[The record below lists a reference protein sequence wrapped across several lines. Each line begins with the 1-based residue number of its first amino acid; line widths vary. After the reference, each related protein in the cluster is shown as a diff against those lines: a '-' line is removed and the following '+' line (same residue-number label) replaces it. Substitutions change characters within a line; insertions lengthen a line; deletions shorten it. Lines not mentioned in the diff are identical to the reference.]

1 MKICSYI
8 KIYGPPILEA
18 IERLDELAKKLPS
31 ISKGKISKDILVGG
45 ESIIGDYDFAFE
57 WKKEPTEKVINRL
70 IFNIDEIFKDL
81 DCRYTV
87 TTK

>member
-1 MKICSYI
+1 MKKISYI

-18 IERLDELAKKLPS
+18 VESLEDLAENLPT

-45 ESIIGDYDFAFE
+45 ASILGDYDFSFE
-57 WKKEPTEKVINRL
+57 WKKEPTEKTIRRL

-81 DCRYTV
+81 DCRYTI
-87 TTK
+87 TTV

>member
-1 MKICSYI
+1 MKKCSYI
-8 KIYGPPILEA
+8 KVYGPPMLEA
-18 IERLDELAKKLPS
+18 LERLEELANKLPT
-31 ISKGKISKDILVGG
+31 ISKGKISEDVIVGG

-57 WKKEPTEKVINRL
+57 WKTEPTEKVLNRL

-81 DCRYTV
+81 DCRYTI

>member
-1 MKICSYI
+1 MKKCSYI

-18 IERLDELAKKLPS
+18 IERLEKLANQLPT
-31 ISKGKISKDILVGG
+31 ISKAKISKDVIVVG
-45 ESIIGDYDFAFE
+45 EPIMGDYDFAFE
-57 WKKEPTEKVINRL
+57 WEKEPTDALVKRL

-81 DCRYTV
+81 NCRYSV